1 MSTYLVAF
9 VVCDFASLR
18 DVTKHNVNVSVIA
31 SKDKIN
37 QGQFALDTATSLM
50 DHYTEF
56 FQVQYPL
63 QKQGIKE
70 SEIKLKQR
78 QIPFEFIKTIVDLVA
93 IPDFPAGAMENWGL
107 ITYRENALLYS
118 AKETSAEG
126 KQSIAVYIAHELA
139 HQWFGNLVTMQ

>member
-63 QKQGIKE
+63 QKQGIH
-70 SEIKLKQR
+70 SY
-78 QIPFEFIKTIVDLVA
+78 LV
-93 IPDFPAGAMENWGL
+93 IRVSRSKGP
-107 ITYRENALLYS
+107 
-118 AKETSAEG
+118 
-126 KQSIAVYIAHELA
+126 
-139 HQWFGNLVTMQ
+139 LV

>member
-63 QKQGIKE
+63 QKQGIHSSSVIRVSRSKG
-70 SEIKLKQR
+70 
-78 QIPFEFIKTIVDLVA
+78 PLVK
-93 IPDFPAGAMENWGL
+93 ML
-107 ITYRENALLYS
+107 
-118 AKETSAEG
+118 AKIEV
-126 KQSIAVYIAHELA
+126 SI
-139 HQWFGNLVTMQ
+139 NT

>member
-1 MSTYLVAF
+1 MTILTYIHLYNFIFQVRDEFEESVEMSTYLVAF

-63 QKQGIKE
+63 QKQGIQYIKE
-70 SEIKLKQR
+70 GEIKQKKR
-78 QIPFEFIKTIVDLVA
+78 QILSS
-93 IPDFPAGAMENWGL
+93 
-107 ITYRENALLYS
+107 LY
-118 AKETSAEG
+118 
-126 KQSIAVYIAHELA
+126 
-139 HQWFGNLVTMQ
+139 